1 VDKAHNKTATKAQG
15 IKLDHNEKQQ
25 EKQQEEQE
33 EQEAQQEAQQEGM
46 MGLDAATVNVY
57 RNSHAALFLFDI
69 TKPWTFDYVNKE
81 LEHVPENISVLV
93 LGNFCDKV
101 LVFVY
106 IDMMITTVVILLY
119 K

>member
-1 VDKAHNKTATKAQG
+1 MDKAHNKTAAKAQG

-25 EKQQEEQE
+25 EKQQQE
-33 EQEAQQEAQQEGM
+33 GQEQEAQQEDM

-106 IDMMITTVVILLY
+106 IDMLITTVVILFY